1 MNNKTIDATVY
12 EQYEEAS
19 VALFMECY
27 SATLLEDIRTD
38 LGETE
43 QAGLAFP
50 DALDARCRALLRKAE
65 RRRKRK
71 TFLGATKKVLHIA
84 AIFVVA
90 MLCLASLLFTT
101 VEAFRETVIKFY
113 IEQSGDL
120 WEIGSITNNGKK
132 TESNGV
138 SHTDPLA
145 GLLPEGY
152 ELIYSKG
159 TSFKKFATVYKKSAG
174 EEIHFSGAPGTT
186 FATIDAEDA
195 QVSREFIL
203 DDYRGIYVEKGV
215 LTQVAWV
222 DESRETIFMLT
233 ATSLSEH
240 EILGIAEKFVE
251 KF

>member
-12 EQYEEAS
+12 KQYEEAS

-50 DALDARCRALLRKAE
+50 EALDARCRALLRKAE

-71 TFLGATKKVLHIA
+71 AFLGASKKVLHIA

-113 IEQSGDL
+113 IEQSDGH
-120 WEIGSITNNGKK
+120 WEIGSITDNNG
-132 TESNGV
+132 SVNGSDV

-145 GLLPEGY
+145 GLLSEGY
-152 ELIYSKG
+152 ELTFAEGESFEKFTAIYKNPD
-159 TSFKKFATVYKKSAG
+159 G
-174 EEIHFSGAPGTT
+174 EEIYFTGVPGHGI
-186 FATIDAEDA
+186 ATIDTEKTP
-195 QVSREFIL
+195 VSQEYIL
-203 DDYRGIYVEKGV
+203 GGHRGILVTEENRIR
-215 LTQVAWV
+215 LAWV
-222 DESRETIFMLT
+222 DEDRDIIFMLT
-233 ATSLSEH
+233 ATNLSEE
-240 EILGIAEKFVE
+240 EILDIAEKFIE
-251 KF
+251 FF